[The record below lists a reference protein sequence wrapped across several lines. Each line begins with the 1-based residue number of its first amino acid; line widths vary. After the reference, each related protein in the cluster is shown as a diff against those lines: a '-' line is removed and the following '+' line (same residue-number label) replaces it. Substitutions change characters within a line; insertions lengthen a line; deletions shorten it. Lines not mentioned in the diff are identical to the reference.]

1 VPDFPTVAGRIIK
14 NQLTRYSM
22 KASNNLVCAIYN
34 HPEAY
39 PPTLN
44 AIERLSGVYDN
55 IYVLY
60 RPNLNNLWQYPSN
73 VKLISSGK
81 QVISVKEQASQPV
94 LKKVYQFLY
103 FTFILL
109 KLSVKYK
116 PKTILL
122 YDGIP
127 LLSYFIVSKICKK
140 PQIAWYH
147 NHDVM
152 GKDQRKYSVGW
163 FATHFESSALAKL
176 DIFSLPADE
185 RKVYFDLSHFRGKY
199 FYIPNYPSLAFY
211 NKFHKNVAKDEVLK
225 LIYQGSISKGH
236 GIEEIISFVAIY
248 SGKICVTL
256 IGNVSD
262 QYKEELI
269 ALKKQLDV
277 DEKVKILPPV
287 NYTLLPTITINHDI
301 GLAIHTPHNLIYA
314 TGGTASNK
322 IYEYAAVGL
331 PVLYFEN
338 EHYNQILSKYKW
350 TFATDLSMNSI
361 QNQIDYIRLNL
372 NKLSISAL
380 SDFNKGLNFESVF
393 SQVINYLNSI
403 RSI

>member
-1 VPDFPTVAGRIIK
+1 
-14 NQLTRYSM
+14 M
-22 KASNNLVCAIYN
+22 KVSKNLVCAIYN

-44 AIERLSGVYDN
+44 AIEQLSNIYDN

-81 QVISVKEQASQPV
+81 QIISVKAQACQSIF
-94 LKKVYQFLY
+94 KKFYQFLN

-109 KLSVKYK
+109 KLHIKYK

-127 LLSYFIVSKICKK
+127 LLSHFIVSKLWRK

-163 FATHFESSALAKL
+163 FATHFEGSALAKL
-176 DIFSLPADE
+176 DIFSLPSEE
-185 RKVYFDLSHFRGKY
+185 RKVYFDLSHFTGKY

-211 NKFHKNVAKDEVLK
+211 DKFHKNVVNDGRLK

-236 GIEEIISFVAIY
+236 GIEEIISFIATHEGETY
-248 SGKICVTL
+248 LTL
-256 IGNVSD
+256 IGNVND
-262 QYKEELI
+262 EYKEELI
-269 ALKKQLDV
+269 ALIKQLNIDV
-277 DEKVKILPPV
+277 KVKIQPPV
-287 NYTLLPTITINHDI
+287 NYALLPAITINHDI

-331 PVLYFEN
+331 PVLYFGN
-338 EHYNQILSKYKW
+338 EHYNQALSKYKW
-350 TFATDLSMNSI
+350 TFATDLSMSSI

-372 NKLSISAL
+372 DQLSVSAL
-380 SDFNKGLNFESVF
+380 SDFNKDLNFESVF